1 MKFSVAMKTASG
13 VAVCIAVALLSAAGC
28 SQGDRPTLA
37 PVEGTILL
45 DGQPLQGAAVCF
57 KPEGARTSR
66 GFTDA
71 QGHYELLYLRDIKG
85 AAIGHHKVSIA
96 TPSELPASKR
106 APAKYDQRSSTL
118 TADVKPGENLIDF
131 ELQSH

>member
-1 MKFSVAMKTASG
+1 MTISVTMKTASG
-13 VAVCIAVALLSAAGC
+13 VAICIGVVLLSVAGC
-28 SQGDRPTLA
+28 SQGDRPKLA
-37 PVEGTILL
+37 PVEGTVLL
-45 DGQPLQGAAVCF
+45 DGQPLEGAAVCF

-71 QGHYELLYLRDIKG
+71 QGNYELLYLRDIKG
-85 AAIGHHKVSIA
+85 AAIGRHHVSIA
-96 TPSELPASKR
+96 TPSELSASKR

-118 TADVKPGENLIDF
+118 TADVKPGENVIDF